1 MDDADSHILSFRG
14 CLTNCSRDV
23 LRHIST
29 HGQLAL
35 FGVTLSVSLTDN
47 EQIMQV
53 EHKLDAAKDSIFI
66 NSLYLFM
73 RFGVIV
79 DVEIQRLDDILRRH
93 GELTTKSQT
102 YL

>member
-1 MDDADSHILSFRG
+1 
-14 CLTNCSRDV
+14 
-23 LRHIST
+23 
-29 HGQLAL
+29 
-35 FGVTLSVSLTDN
+35 
-47 EQIMQV
+47 MQV